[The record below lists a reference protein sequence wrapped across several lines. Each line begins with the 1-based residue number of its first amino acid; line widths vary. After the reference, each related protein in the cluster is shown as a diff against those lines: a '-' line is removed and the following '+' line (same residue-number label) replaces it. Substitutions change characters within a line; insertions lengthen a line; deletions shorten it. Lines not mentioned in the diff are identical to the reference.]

1 MKLECY
7 AVTPEPPALVPA
19 RPARNWM
26 DASPQR
32 FACRC
37 LPLNIANGYGWE
49 LLSPCSFAIRWN
61 GGPAAGDIHFAA
73 LDGYPHLSHFAVS
86 HFNQGIVTFHTGYL
100 FRTAPGW
107 DMLATGPLNEP
118 KDGIAALSGIVETD
132 WLPFPFTMNWQLTR
146 QGEVRFEKGEPFC
159 LIVPVQRGALE
170 PIQPEIR
177 DLADNPAL
185 AAECEAWKQS
195 RATFI
200 DKLQQRDE
208 ETMKQAWQRFYF
220 KGETATGDSGAT
232 DHSSRMRLAVP
243 TDRRTRHT
251 GSK

>member
-1 MKLECY
+1 
-7 AVTPEPPALVPA
+7 
-19 RPARNWM
+19 
-26 DASPQR
+26 
-32 FACRC
+32 
-37 LPLNIANGYGWE
+37 
-49 LLSPCSFAIRWN
+49 
-61 GGPAAGDIHFAA
+61 
-73 LDGYPHLSHFAVS
+73 
-86 HFNQGIVTFHTGYL
+86 
-100 FRTAPGW
+100 
-107 DMLATGPLNEP
+107 MLAHSPGSLQQRSE
-118 KDGIAALSGIVETD
+118 ALG
-132 WLPFPFTMNWQLTR
+132 
-146 QGEVRFEKGEPFC
+146 G
-159 LIVPVQRGALE
+159 GASC
-170 PIQPEIR
+170 QQCQS
-177 DLADNPAL
+177 PAL